1 MKKLIILLVVLMLT
15 TFAHAETNPWSLEGY
30 FVDADKN
37 YLGIFASDDPAEP
50 GWYVGGELGED
61 MFGAVI
67 QQEGD
72 TLHGD
77 VGQENGAF
85 IVTVAAEG
93 DGVRLTLEDGTTH
106 HLSKWEGPETAAIVT
121 IEADGMG

>member
-1 MKKLIILLVVLMLT
+1 MKKLIILLVVVILT
-15 TFAHAETNPWSLEGY
+15 AFAFAESNPWSLEGT

-37 YLGIFASDDPAEP
+37 YLGIIASDDPAEP

-77 VGQENGAF
+77 VG
-85 IVTVAAEG
+85 
-93 DGVRLTLEDGTTH
+93 
-106 HLSKWEGPETAAIVT
+106 
-121 IEADGMG
+121 